1 MTNGLNG
8 LDDLEDHQ
16 KQRRRRTGPPPPAHQ
31 KALGVPAPA
40 AGEEKKAEVSSGGG
54 QEAKPSAPSPGPAEQ
69 VGSSGSKELVAQE
82 QEQEQEQG
90 NFPVA
95 PRTSPVSGA
104 GTPSYTLSGDGTPW
118 SPGPGR
124 PANLPTPADV
134 LNRRSVARESL
145 DASVAAELK
154 LKKRL
159 KRFALDNDLENLPLG
174 DVVSVAID
182 DWLTARGY

>member
-1 MTNGLNG
+1 MNNGLNG

-31 KALGVPAPA
+31 KAPGVPAPA
-40 AGEEKKAEVSSGGG
+40 AGEERKAEDGSDGG
-54 QEAKPSAPSPGPAEQ
+54 QEEKVSAPSPEPAKQ
-69 VGSSGSKELVAQE
+69 VGSSGSQELVA
-82 QEQEQEQG
+82 QEQG

-124 PANLPTPADV
+124 AANLPTPAQV